1 MTNILAF
8 DLGGTSL
15 RAALIDPA
23 GVTLVARSVAS
34 TAGRAPAAD
43 PEAWWCDLV
52 SLCET
57 LASAEPAA
65 FAATGAIAISA
76 FTRTQVFVDAA
87 GHVAHPALLWHDTR
101 AEAVV
106 DELKAKCPP
115 GHPEAARL
123 NAFHPAARLLWL
135 ACTAPEAL
143 ARTAKIVEPKDWLN
157 FKLTGV
163 LASDGVS
170 LARLSSAAAAGPDG
184 RSILSA
190 VGLPAALLPALND
203 PVSIM
208 GRVVAGLPGALGKL
222 TGVRVVTMANDTWAA
237 VVGLGA
243 LRPGYGYNIS
253 GTTEVLGLV
262 ADKPAVAEGLL
273 DVEWGPALHQLGG
286 PGQNGADALTWVLDL
301 LGRRDGAVGDELAA
315 LLAQP
320 RISDPLLFLPYLQ
333 GERTPWW
340 DANLRGALI
349 GLNRQHRAADIAW
362 AIMEGVGFLNR
373 IVLERAEAGARL
385 RTRELRFG
393 GGGAANEAW
402 CQIKADILARPVAVP
417 AVEEPGLLGAAIV
430 ARTAS
435 SAYPTLAAAQEALV
449 PPGRVFH
456 PDPARAA
463 YYDDLYGTFR
473 QTHEAL
479 APASRRLAT
488 WVRDRR

>member
-1 MTNILAF
+1 MSNVLAF

-15 RAALIDPA
+15 RAALIDAA
-23 GVTLVARSVAS
+23 GATLASRSVAS
-34 TAGRAPAAD
+34 AAGRATEAD
-43 PEAWWCDLV
+43 PDAWWRDLTG
-52 SLCET
+52 LCET
-57 LASAEPAA
+57 LASAAPAA

-87 GHVAHPALLWHDTR
+87 GHIAHPALLWHDTR
-101 AEAVV
+101 AETVV

-135 ACTAPEAL
+135 TRTAPDAL
-143 ARTAKIVEPKDWLN
+143 ARTTKIVEPKDWLN
-157 FKLTGV
+157 FRLTGV

-170 LARLSSAAAAGPDG
+170 LARLAAAAAAGPDG

-190 VGLPAALLPALND
+190 VGLPAAFLPVLND

-208 GRVVAGLPGALGKL
+208 GRVIAGLPGALGKL
-222 TGVRVVTMANDTWAA
+222 AGVRVVTMANDTWAA
-237 VVGLGA
+237 VAGLGA

-262 ADKPAVAEGLL
+262 VDKPANAEGLL
-273 DVEWGPALHQLGG
+273 AVEWGPALHQLGG

-301 LGRRDGAVGDELAA
+301 LGRRDGAVGDALSI

-320 RISDPLLFLPYLQ
+320 RIADPLLFLPYLQ

-340 DANLRGALI
+340 DANLRGALV

-362 AIMEGVGFLNR
+362 AVMEGVAFLNR
-373 IVLERAEAGARL
+373 IVLERAEAGAGSRA
-385 RTRELRFG
+385 RELRFG
-393 GGGAANEAW
+393 GGGAASDAW

-417 AVEEPGLLGAAIV
+417 AVEQPGLLGAAIV
-430 ARTAS
+430 ARTACG
-435 SAYPTLAAAQEALV
+435 AYPTLAAAQDALV
-449 PPGRVFH
+449 PPGRVFR
-456 PDPARAA
+456 PDPARTAH
-463 YYDDLYGTFR
+463 YDDLYAAFR
-473 QTHEAL
+473 QAHEAL
-479 APASRRLAT
+479 APVSRRLAT
-488 WVRDRR
+488 WVWDRR